1 MDIAI
6 LGAGHLARLA
16 GTRWLR
22 AGHQVRFGALTP
34 TAETGLGD
42 EMAALPCA
50 AAATGARVLL
60 LALPWWEV
68 EAALAASGPHTGRI
82 IIDATH
88 PLRIGA
94 AGPEL
99 AVDAATSGAEVVQAL
114 APEAVVFKS
123 LNALSGPALGRVSH
137 LRPVVP
143 VAGPETQELETV
155 RTLIADLGGDARHA
169 GDLAAAAL
177 LEAPMLVRLRLVLA
191 GQPPEAAARMLATA
205 A

>member
-16 GTRWLR
+16 GARWLR
-22 AGHQVRFGALTP
+22 AGHTVRFGLADP
-34 TAETGLGD
+34 ASADVPAGE
-42 EMAALPCA
+42 APALPFA
-50 AAATGARVLL
+50 AAAAGARVLL
-60 LALPWWEV
+60 LALPWWDV
-68 EAALAASGPHTGRI
+68 EDALSACAPHGGRI

-88 PLRIGA
+88 PLCIGA

-99 AVDAATSGAEVVQAL
+99 ALDAATSGAEVVQAL
-114 APEAVVFKS
+114 APDAVVFKS
-123 LNALSGPALGRVSH
+123 LNALSGPALGRISH

-143 VAGPETQELETV
+143 VAGPETPELETV
-155 RTLIADLGGDARHA
+155 RTLIMDLGGDPRHA
-169 GDLAAAAL
+169 GDLSVAAL

-191 GQPPEAAARMLATA
+191 GQPPEEAARTLATA